1 MLRIAYRITR
11 GKLNMQE
18 KILRLIGLARKAG
31 ELTYGQTAVL
41 GEIKKK
47 HSKLIL
53 FASDFNEKTKQSI
66 IKNCVSIK
74 TVTLPYTMEELG
86 YAIGAKPTGVLSVNH
101 ENFKKGI
108 LEVSSFEE
116 KEDI

>member
-1 MLRIAYRITR
+1 MQD
-11 GKLNMQE
+11 KL
-18 KILRLIGLARKAG
+18 LRLIGLARRAG
-31 ELTYGQTAVL
+31 ELTYGQTAVAT
-41 GEIKKK
+41 EIKKK

-53 FASDFNEKTKQSI
+53 FAADFNEKTKQSI
-66 IKNCVSIK
+66 LDSCLCVK
-74 TVTLPYTMEELG
+74 ALTLPYSMEELG

-116 KEDI
+116 KENI